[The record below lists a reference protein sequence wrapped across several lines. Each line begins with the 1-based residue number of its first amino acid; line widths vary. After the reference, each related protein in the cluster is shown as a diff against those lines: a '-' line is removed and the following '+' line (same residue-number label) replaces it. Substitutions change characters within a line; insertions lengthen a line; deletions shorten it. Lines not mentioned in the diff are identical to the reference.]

1 MTNTMEM
8 KTHNMNILEKMN
20 EKKMNEKTHQKKNIG
35 TKKFKPAPQRGSTH
49 TSKMIKR
56 KPI

>member
-20 EKKMNEKTHQKKNIG
+20 EKTHQKEKD
-35 TKKFKPAPQRGSTH
+35 TSEKKQ
-49 TSKMIKR
+49 
-56 KPI
+56 